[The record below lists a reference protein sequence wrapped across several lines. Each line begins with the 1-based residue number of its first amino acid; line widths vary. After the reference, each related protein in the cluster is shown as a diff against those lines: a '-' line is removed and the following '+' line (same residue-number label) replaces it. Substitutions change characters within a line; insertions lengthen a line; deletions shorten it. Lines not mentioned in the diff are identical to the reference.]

1 MEKPVKKRK
10 CQSGKKALML
20 KEAYDY
26 ICEKTQIE
34 PCDRAG
40 ARELR
45 SAPNVIK
52 AIGKLFTSGNVV
64 CKVEKDRVEFL
75 DKTIHDLKVEL
86 EKNKKE
92 VIEVEGANNFN
103 INELIR
109 LKNRNLWQRIINKL
123 DV

>member
-1 MEKPVKKRK
+1 MEKPVEKRK
-10 CQSGKKALML
+10 QQVSKKAIVL
-20 KEAYDY
+20 KEVYDL
-26 ICEKTQIE
+26 ICERFEIK
-34 PCDRAG
+34 PCDRVG
-40 ARELR
+40 LR
-45 SAPNVIK
+45 DLRTIPTCIK
-52 AIGKLFTSGNVV
+52 AIGGLFTSGNVA

-86 EKNKKE
+86 EDKKKE
-92 VIEVEGANNFN
+92 ALEIEGANNFH